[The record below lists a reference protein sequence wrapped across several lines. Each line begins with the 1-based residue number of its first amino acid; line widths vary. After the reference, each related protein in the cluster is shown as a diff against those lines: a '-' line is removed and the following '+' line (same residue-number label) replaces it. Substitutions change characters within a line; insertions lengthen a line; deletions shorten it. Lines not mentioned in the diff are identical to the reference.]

1 MTVVPAGQERDELDS
16 ELRHE
21 RLREKD
27 DVDEAIV
34 DGRLCGELE
43 LAPRTYWFES
53 LDWCCQN
60 HALTIQVRPYAGASR
75 ETREGARW
83 EQIMGAGIELF
94 GS

>member
-1 MTVVPAGQERDELDS
+1 MPAGQERDELDG

-21 RLREKD
+21 RLVEKD
-27 DVDEAIV
+27 GVDEAVV

-43 LAPRTYWFES
+43 LAPRTCWFEF
-53 LDWCCQN
+53 LGWCCQN
-60 HALTIQVRPYAGASR
+60 HAVTIQGRPYAGASR
-75 ETREGARW
+75 ETRESARW